1 MNQEFVEALGQLER
15 ERGIAKEVLVEAV
28 EAALV
33 SALKR
38 DQKSAQNIRVQLDPT
53 NGVIRVFNRRLVVE
67 EVLDDHE
74 EVDLEQAKKIDPHYQ
89 MGDFVEEEIQPK
101 EFGRIAAQTAKQV
114 VVQRIREAER
124 SLIYDEFVNRVGDI
138 VTGVVQRYEQRNV
151 FIDLGKVEGT
161 LPPSEQIPGERYE
174 QGNRLKVLVVE
185 VKRTPKGPQ
194 VITSRTRAGLLK
206 RLFELEV
213 PEIQE
218 GLVEIKA
225 VAREAGARS
234 KIAVYSREPHVDPV
248 GACVGAR
255 GNRVQMIV
263 RELKGE
269 KIDIIPW
276 NPDWEMF
283 ISKAMSPARV
293 AAVQLA
299 SGRKIALVV
308 VPDHQLS
315 LSIGKEGQNVR
326 LAAKLT
332 GWKIDI
338 RSESQIAEMTEEE
351 LEAIIPFEEEY
362 AEPEQKSADE
372 DLEQV
377 AVDQGL
383 ALVDDEVIAPEEPG
397 ATWEK
402 QKGTAEEMPP
412 TDEEEQ
418 EQEAPRRK
426 VRKGGRTKQREIELE
441 MESMDDTGLGFF
453 SDVLGDGKE
462 GEKAAGDEVA
472 VPAEESAPDV
482 SPIAK
487 ALSKAK
493 DRVEVNRE
501 ELSPIATALL
511 KVNKDNND
519 TGAKENKSKKK
530 EAAVPQAKT
539 AAKIAVKIA
548 VKATAKTG
556 AKIGAKTAV
565 KTTAKTGAKTAAK
578 AGAKATGKTAKK
590 EDPDA

>member
-472 VPAEESAPDV
+472 VPAEESAPDD
-482 SPIAK
+482 SSIAK

-539 AAKIAVKIA
+539 AAKIAVK
-548 VKATAKTG
+548 ATAKTG

>member
-472 VPAEESAPDV
+472 VPAEESAPDD

-501 ELSPIATALL
+501 EPSPIATALL
-511 KVNKDNND
+511 KVNMDNND

-530 EAAVPQAKT
+530 EAAVPRAKT
-539 AAKIAVKIA
+539 AVKTAVKA
-548 VKATAKTG
+548 TVKATAKTS
-556 AKIGAKTAV
+556 AKIGAKV
-565 KTTAKTGAKTAAK
+565 
-578 AGAKATGKTAKK
+578 TGKTAKK

>member
-472 VPAEESAPDV
+472 VPAEESAPDD

-539 AAKIAVKIA
+539 AAKIAVK
-548 VKATAKTG
+548 ATAKTG

>member
-377 AVDQGL
+377 AADQGL
-383 ALVDDEVIAPEEPG
+383 ALVDEEVIAPEEPG

-539 AAKIAVKIA
+539 AAKIAVK
-548 VKATAKTG
+548 ATAKTG

>member
-539 AAKIAVKIA
+539 AAKIAVK
-548 VKATAKTG
+548 ATAKTG

>member
-74 EVDLEQAKKIDPHYQ
+74 EVDLEQARKIDPHYQ

-377 AVDQGL
+377 AADQGL

-397 ATWEK
+397 TAWEK

-418 EQEAPRRK
+418 EKEAPRRK

-462 GEKAAGDEVA
+462 GEKATGDEVA
-472 VPAEESAPDV
+472 VPAEESAPDD

-493 DRVEVNRE
+493 NRVEVNQE

-511 KVNKDNND
+511 KVNKDNKD

-539 AAKIAVKIA
+539 
-548 VKATAKTG
+548 
-556 AKIGAKTAV
+556 GAKTAA
-565 KTTAKTGAKTAAK
+565 KAGAKTGAKTAVK